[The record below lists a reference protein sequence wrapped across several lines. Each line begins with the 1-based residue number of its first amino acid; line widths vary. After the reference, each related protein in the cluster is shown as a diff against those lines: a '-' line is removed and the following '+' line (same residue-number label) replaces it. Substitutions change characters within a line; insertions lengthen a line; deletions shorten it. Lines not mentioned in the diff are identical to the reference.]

1 MYVTYT
7 HELKW
12 CESSPMYSKCMYV
25 CEYDIQYNILH
36 DVAIN
41 IMRWPSEFSETQGS
55 GFCLKLSQTIIIII
69 IIIIEK

>member
-1 MYVTYT
+1 
-7 HELKW
+7 
-12 CESSPMYSKCMYV
+12 MYV